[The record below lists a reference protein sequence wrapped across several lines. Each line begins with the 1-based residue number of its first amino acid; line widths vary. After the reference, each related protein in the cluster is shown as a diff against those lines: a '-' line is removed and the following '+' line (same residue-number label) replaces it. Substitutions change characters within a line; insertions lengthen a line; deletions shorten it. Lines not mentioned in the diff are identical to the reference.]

1 MTAEPADFGPLMLA
15 LPERKRAFI
24 LHYLA
29 QGCANGA
36 DAARAAGYSDEA
48 GGAKV
53 RASELLHRDAVL
65 DALREQASKNLRHLS
80 AVAIM
85 KLEQIV
91 LKDGSPDQLKS
102 ILAVLNRT
110 GFDEKTTIQH
120 VHSGSVELNHT
131 DAALE
136 SLAFMKSLDVPRDK
150 LIEHFGYSGLA
161 RYESMLAERANRAK
175 VIEHHD

>member
-1 MTAEPADFGPLMLA
+1 MTDAADFGPLMLA

-29 QGCANGA
+29 QGCTNGA

-53 RASELLHRDAVL
+53 RAHELLHQDAVL

-110 GFDEKTTIQH
+110 GFDERTMSTLARSISTIPMPRWKAWSSCCRWTCRARSWSSTSATQGLRDTKAC
-120 VHSGSVELNHT
+120 SGS
-131 DAALE
+131 
-136 SLAFMKSLDVPRDK
+136 
-150 LIEHFGYSGLA
+150 A
-161 RYESMLAERANRAK
+161 RPTRQR
-175 VIEHHD
+175 

>member
-1 MTAEPADFGPLMLA
+1 
-15 LPERKRAFI
+15 
-24 LHYLA
+24 
-29 QGCANGA
+29 
-36 DAARAAGYSDEA
+36 
-48 GGAKV
+48 
-53 RASELLHRDAVL
+53 
-65 DALREQASKNLRHLS
+65 
-80 AVAIM
+80 M

-136 SLAFMKSLDVPRDK
+136 SLAFAAKSNWRSADVP
-150 LIEHFGYSGLA
+150 SNA
-161 RYESMLAERANRAK
+161 SMPLRPSDWRTLLGPTFTSAANAWTFSL
-175 VIEHHD
+175 